1 MTFAYTRVLAAVA
14 LVLALP
20 LAACGGGL
28 AAVGAGV
35 AGAALP
41 SARTQQG
48 EETREVRVTGEVREV
63 DELQQRILLT
73 TEDGRS
79 GSVRYDGGTVV
90 VRQQQQYPVRTLERG
105 DGVVV
110 EARQDPQGIIRAV
123 RIDVHR
129 AAADARREV
138 AGTVIRIDAET
149 RELVVG
155 TEDGEVTVWLP
166 SDAPTALAERF
177 RALAEGDEVRVE
189 ATSVTGGR
197 LFIHR
202 FP

>member
-1 MTFAYTRVLAAVA
+1 MRGLAA
-14 LVLALP
+14 LILALP

-41 SARTQQG
+41 SARSQQAD
-48 EETREVRVTGEVREV
+48 EDRTVQVTGEVREV

-79 GSVRYDGGTVV
+79 GSVRYDGGTLV
-90 VRQQQQYPVRTLERG
+90 VRDQQHYPVRTLARG

-110 EARQDPQGIIRAV
+110 QARQDAQGVILAV

-129 AAADARREV
+129 PAAEARREI
-138 AGTVIRIDAET
+138 AGTVARLDVEEGSLAIAT
-149 RELVVG
+149 
-155 TEDGEVTVWLP
+155 TEGEGTVWLP
-166 SDAPTALAERF
+166 SDAPPELAERF
-177 RALAEGDEVRVE
+177 RGLEEGEEVRLE
-189 ATSVTGGR
+189 VTPTASGR
-197 LFIHR
+197 LYIHR